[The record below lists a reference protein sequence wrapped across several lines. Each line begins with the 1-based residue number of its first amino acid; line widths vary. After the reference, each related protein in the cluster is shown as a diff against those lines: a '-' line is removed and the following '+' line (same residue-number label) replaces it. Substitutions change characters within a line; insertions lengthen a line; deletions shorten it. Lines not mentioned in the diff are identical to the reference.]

1 MRPGLAELLGTLDAP
16 RCHSQNCAPRVAFA
30 TAAGPTI
37 TPIGTSLRI
46 SIRASSSIHGSTPS
60 RGTSMLSPTIA
71 GADMTSM
78 PFLADYIW
86 IGGGTLGT
94 ILVIVLIVYFIRR
107 A

>member
-1 MRPGLAELLGTLDAP
+1 MSVRPVGLLILRRRQRIRRDSAADTNVTDIQVPPGLLSKASPDVLFTRENLYLG
-16 RCHSQNCAPRVAFA
+16 
-30 TAAGPTI
+30 G
-37 TPIGTSLRI
+37 
-46 SIRASSSIHGSTPS
+46 IRRS
-60 RGTSMLSPTIA
+60 RYGGEMNL
-71 GADMTSM
+71 M